1 MKKILLTTLLSVFY
15 ITSASADAG
24 INIGVSG
31 QMGLFAASAQE
42 SHTDTTSSSS
52 TTFKSSDTEVAA
64 VGYASVFI
72 EKTLGERLAIGID
85 YVPSALESDT
95 VESTKTDLSGT
106 GSPLSSSKT
115 NTVQVDFEDLT
126 TIYLAFNIS
135 ENMYVKAGAASVDVI
150 TKETLGTGSTYGNT
164 DMDGE
169 MYAIGYNKTFGETMF
184 LRVEGSYM
192 DFGSTSVTA
201 SNTDNKVEL
210 SKLEGLVGKLSIG
223 KSF

>member
-31 QMGLFAASAQE
+31 QMGLFSATAKE
-42 SHTDTTSSSS
+42 THTDTTSSSS

-72 EKTLGERLAIGID
+72 EKTLGDRLAIGID

-150 TKETLGTGSTYGNT
+150 TKESLGTGSSYGNVSL
-164 DMDGE
+164 DGTVLGV
-169 MYAIGYNKTFGETMF
+169 GYNKNFDNTMF
-184 LRVEGSYM
+184 VRVEGNYM
-192 DFGSTSVTA
+192 DLDGA
-201 SNTDNKVEL
+201 SISNADNKITLDGIDGVT
-210 SKLEGLVGKLSIG
+210 GKISVG

>member
-31 QMGLFAASAQE
+31 QMGLFAASAKE
-42 SHTDTTSSSS
+42 THTDTTSSSS

-150 TKETLGTGSTYGNT
+150 TKESLGTGSSYGNVSL
-164 DMDGE
+164 DGTVLGV
-169 MYAIGYNKTFGETMF
+169 GYNKTFDNTMF
-184 LRVEGSYM
+184 VRVEGNYM
-192 DFGSTSVTA
+192 ELDGASV
-201 SNTDNKVEL
+201 SNADNKITLNGIDGVT
-210 SKLEGLVGKLSIG
+210 GKISVG